1 MDWYLIT
8 DLHWANIESN
18 RKEEVKMIE
27 CNTHPI
33 YISLFRQPGN
43 FRIEVALNKH
53 CQKQS
58 RHPIWPSFWWSTI
71 VNHTIVSLY
80 SDSGS
85 KAFIILL
92 LLRPSVPSMLNRPP
106 KRKDQRVCSNRQFAF
121 NYICSLNTS
130 IFIRDH
136 QWERHGIMAVIFAEH
151 RSSKMVYPWKVIFKS
166 WHYKSGV
173 AGC

>member
-1 MDWYLIT
+1 MQYSF
-8 DLHWANIESN
+8 NIS
-18 RKEEVKMIE
+18 R
-27 CNTHPI
+27 CPQTA
-33 YISLFRQPGN
+33 N
-43 FRIEVALNKH
+43 FRAEGALTKH

-58 RHPIWPSFWWSTI
+58 RHTILPSFRWSTL
-71 VNHTIVSLY
+71 VSRTIVLVNSE
-80 SDSGS
+80 SGS
-85 KAFIILL
+85 TAYIILL
-92 LLRPSVPSMLNRPP
+92 LPRPSVPSMLNRPS